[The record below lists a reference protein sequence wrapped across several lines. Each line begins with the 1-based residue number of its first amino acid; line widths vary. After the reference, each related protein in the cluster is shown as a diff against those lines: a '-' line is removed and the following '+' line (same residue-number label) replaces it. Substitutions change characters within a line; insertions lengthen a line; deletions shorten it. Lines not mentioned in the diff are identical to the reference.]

1 MKKFNLKKKIQNH
14 LMINGE
20 KKTSEKLLLKSL
32 KELQKNSFK
41 NTKKTVKIAVINAS
55 PIFKIN
61 TIENKKRK
69 KKQRKIIK
77 VPSFITNNT
86 SRISFAIKLML
97 RNLKPKKSKIFYEKL
112 YEEILLISEK
122 TGEVLLFKKE
132 LQKQGFLNK
141 YLYKR
146 FRW

>member
-1 MKKFNLKKKIQNH
+1 M
-14 LMINGE
+14 E
-20 KKTSEKLLLKSL
+20 
-32 KELQKNSFK
+32 
-41 NTKKTVKIAVINAS
+41 IAVINTY

-69 KKQRKIIK
+69 KKQRKIIT

-97 RNLKPKKSKIFYEKL
+97 KNLKSKTSKIFYEKFN
-112 YEEILLISEK
+112 EELLLTSEK
-122 TGEVLLFKKE
+122 RGEALFLKKE
-132 LQKQGFLNK
+132 LQKQGFLSK